1 LGQAA
6 GLVLPGL
13 RCWWCMERL
22 GISRATAGAKL
33 HISWATSLLW
43 SLTAVVL
50 ASLLLIAIP
59 LRFAELSAVCLE
71 PPCESASLSAQGHA
85 VLQQIGL
92 AAATYA
98 AYLVAVE
105 ILVALVF
112 LAVSALIMRGQ
123 SENRFAVFAAFM
135 LLLFGVGVV
144 TNEVLNTLAPGS
156 AAVQSAL
163 QLLNVL
169 GFLSFFIACYL
180 FPDGRFYPRWAK
192 FMAAAWIVF
201 EIPWVF
207 PDLISLPM
215 GLSIPLSLG
224 LIASGILAQVYRY
237 RRHSTPVQR
246 QQTKWVL
253 FGLFIAIA
261 GFVAYGLLPILVP
274 ALLEPGHAELLFY
287 GFGRPLA
294 AVTLSMLPVTLAIA
308 MWRYRLWDID
318 LILSRTFVYAAL
330 TGLTIGIY
338 ALVAGSLGALFQA
351 RGSWLVSLIAAGGVA
366 VLFQPLRLWIQR
378 GINRILFGDRDDPVV
393 VLTRLA
399 RMLEATAL
407 PGDVLNNIV
416 ETIAQALR
424 LPFAAVKLLDEGVI
438 SRRVAFG
445 APQQEGIEFP
455 IVYQGEVLGYLV
467 VAPHEPGEALSPAD
481 RSLLESIARQAGPA
495 IYALK
500 LTADLQ
506 RSRERLVVG
515 REEERRRIRRDLHDG
530 LGPMLAS
537 QSLLLETVENLIHQD
552 LATAEGVI
560 TELRHQTQTALSDVR
575 QLIYNLRPPSLDD
588 LGLVG
593 ALQEEI
599 NRHSGRD
606 LQMSIHSD
614 PLPPLPAAVEVAI
627 FRIVQEAV
635 TNVVRHAAAHSCE
648 IHLHIQGD
656 SGKVRLLAEI
666 KDDGCGVQPEHS
678 VGVGLE
684 SMRERAAELGG
695 ACWLE
700 TIRGGGTTV
709 RAWVPLNEEG

>member
-1 LGQAA
+1 L
-6 GLVLPGL
+6 
-13 RCWWCMERL
+13 
-22 GISRATAGAKL
+22 
-33 HISWATSLLW
+33 
-43 SLTAVVL
+43 LTAVVL
-50 ASLLLIAIP
+50 SSLLLIATP
-59 LRFAELSAVCLE
+59 VRFAELSAVCLE
-71 PPCESASLSAQGHA
+71 PPCESALLSAQGHA
-85 VLQQIGL
+85 ILGQIGL
-92 AAATYA
+92 SAATYA
-98 AYLVAVE
+98 AYRVAVE

-112 LAVSALIMRGQ
+112 LAVSTLIMRRQ

-144 TNEVLNTLAPGS
+144 TGEALNTLAPGS
-156 AAVQSAL
+156 PAL
-163 QLLNVL
+163 QSTLRLLNAL

-192 FMAAAWIVF
+192 FLAAAWIVL
-201 EIPWVF
+201 EIPWAF

-215 GLSIPLSLG
+215 GLSIPLTLG

-237 RRHSTPVQR
+237 HRHSTPVQR

-274 ALLEPGHAELLFY
+274 ALLEPGIAELLFH
-287 GFGRPLA
+287 GFGRTLA
-294 AVTLSMLPVTLAIA
+294 GVALTMLPLTLAIA
-308 MWRYRLWDID
+308 IWRYRLWDID
-318 LILSRTFVYAAL
+318 LILSRTFVYTTL

-338 ALVAGSLGALFQA
+338 TLVVGSLGALFQA
-351 RGSWLVSLIAAGGVA
+351 RGSWVISLIAAGAVA
-366 VLFQPLRLWIQR
+366 VLFQPLRLWVQR
-378 GINRILFGDRDDPVV
+378 GINRIMFGERDDPVA

-399 RMLEATAL
+399 RTLEAAAV

-445 APQQEGIEFP
+445 EPQPGSIEFP
-455 IVYQGEVLGYLV
+455 LVYQGEEVLGYLV
-467 VAPHEPGEALSPAD
+467 VAPREPGEALSVAD

-537 QSLLLETVENLIHQD
+537 QSLLLETLENLIHQD
-552 LATAEGVI
+552 PARAERI
-560 TELRHQTQTALSDVR
+560 ILELKRQTQTALADVR

-588 LGLVG
+588 LGFVG

-599 NRHSGRD
+599 NRHHGSD
-606 LQMSIHSD
+606 LHITIHSE

-627 FRIVQEAV
+627 FRIIQEAV
-635 TNVVRHAAAHSCE
+635 TNVVRHAAAQTCA
-648 IHLHIQGD
+648 IHLHVEGEA
-656 SGKVRLLAEI
+656 GEARLMAVI
-666 KDDGCGVQPEHS
+666 KDDGSGLRKRHP

-695 ACWLE
+695 ECWIE
-700 TIRGGGTTV
+700 PASGRGTTV
-709 RAWVPLNEEG
+709 RAWVPLNQEE